1 MARTDP
7 VFNLRMPVDMKDK
20 IADRA
25 KSNGRSINAE
35 IIQML
40 DEVMLRDKILLG
52 EHSETE
58 TDSRI
63 LMAKESLVELLK
75 LLNNDKKPT

>member
-7 VFNLRMPVDMKDK
+7 VFNLRMPSDMKDK
-20 IADRA
+20 IAERA
-25 KSNGRSINAE
+25 KVNGRSINAE

-52 EHSETE
+52 DHSEAE

-63 LMAKESLVELLK
+63 LMAKESLMEVIK
-75 LLNNDKKPT
+75 LLNTDKKPT

>member
-7 VFNLRMPVDMKDK
+7 VFNLRMPSEMKDK
-20 IADRA
+20 IAERA
-25 KSNGRSINAE
+25 KLNGRSINAE

-52 EHSETE
+52 DHSETE

-63 LMAKESLVELLK
+63 LMAKESLMEVIK
-75 LLNNDKKPT
+75 LLNANKKPT

>member
-40 DEVMLRDKILLG
+40 EEVMLRDKILLG

-63 LMAKESLVELLK
+63 LMAKESLMELLK